1 MIMFSIEWFLFDLQ
15 MKTGEPNTNRVSGV
29 LISSANTPRTCVLT
43 DWILEHVRLT
53 PSSDLDLD
61 LSREQSSVHS

>member
-1 MIMFSIEWFLFDLQ
+1 

-29 LISSANTPRTCVLT
+29 LISFANTPRTCVLT